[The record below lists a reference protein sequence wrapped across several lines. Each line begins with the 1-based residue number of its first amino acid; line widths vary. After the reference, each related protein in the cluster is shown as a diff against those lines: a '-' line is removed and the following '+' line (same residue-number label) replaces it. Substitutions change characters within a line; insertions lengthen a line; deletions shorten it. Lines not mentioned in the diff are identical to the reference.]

1 MTEEDPDDDIGQ
13 TAASALF
20 CYQGGWYAFYTA
32 SDKRL

>member
-20 CYQGGWYAFYTA
+20 CYQGGMVCILYCI
-32 SDKRL
+32 